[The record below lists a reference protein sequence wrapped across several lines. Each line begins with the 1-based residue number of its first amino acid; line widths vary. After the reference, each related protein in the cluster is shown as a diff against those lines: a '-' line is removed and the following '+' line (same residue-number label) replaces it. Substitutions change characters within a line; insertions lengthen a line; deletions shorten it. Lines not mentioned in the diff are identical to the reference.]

1 MNGLNPT
8 SKYNIIM
15 GQYYYAIILD
25 ESGKI
30 VAWMNASPYGE
41 GVKLME
47 HCYLNSVFVNTFEF
61 LLNPEGPYYK
71 SRVVWGGDYADKEN
85 GQEKNLHELC
95 GEDEKTLIAPTKKD
109 ASKYCYIVN
118 HTKRQYVDKGKFHTI
133 HPLPLLTVEGN
144 GRGGGDVYDAPP
156 IVGSWSRD
164 VISVEEA
171 MPEGFEQIVFELPR
185 D

>member
-1 MNGLNPT
+1 
-8 SKYNIIM
+8 M

-71 SRVVWGGDYADKEN
+71 SRVVWGGDYADNEN
-85 GQEKNLHELC
+85 GQEVNLYHLC
-95 GEDEKTLIAPTKKD
+95 NEDESKLLTPREKD

-133 HPLPLLTVEGN
+133 HPLPLLTAEGN
-144 GRGGGDVYDAPP
+144 GRGGGDYDHAPP
-156 IVGSWSRD
+156 VVGSWSRD

-171 MPEGFEQIVFELPR
+171 LPEGFEQIVFELPR